1 MKKIILFAAIL
12 LTSAVTAMA
21 QLPNFT
27 FGIKAGANYSSLKTT
42 DDLTDA
48 NSILGY
54 QAGIFTRLGGAG
66 LYLQPELYLG
76 SKGNDFI
83 SFEDQNG
90 NEVEAKGKVRFTT
103 LDVPVL
109 LGTKFGPNKL
119 NFRLMAGP
127 VLSFMVD
134 KNTTFDSA
142 YDGVSD
148 FDDYKDQALGL
159 QAGAGVDVGNLTVD
173 LRYEAGLSNIS
184 KSDKYDQKQNLFHLS
199 LGLKL
204 F

>member
-1 MKKIILFAAIL
+1 MKRIFLLAGLL
-12 LTSAVTAMA
+12 LTTSVAALA
-21 QLPNFT
+21 QLPSFT
-27 FGIKAGANYSSLKTT
+27 AGIKGGVNYSSLKTT
-42 DDLTDA
+42 DDLADK

-54 QAGIFTRLGGAG
+54 QVGVFTRLGGAG
-66 LYLQPELYLG
+66 LYLQPEVYLG

-83 SFEDQNG
+83 RFEDQDG
-90 NEVEAKGKVRFTT
+90 NQVEAKGEVRFTT

-109 LGTKFGPNKL
+109 LGTKFGPGKL

-127 VLSFMVD
+127 VISFIVD

-142 YDGVSD
+142 YDNVTD
-148 FDDYKDQALGL
+148 FDNYKDKALGL
-159 QAGAGVDVGNLTVD
+159 QAGAGVDVGNFTVD
-173 LRYEAGLSNIS
+173 LRYEAGLSNVS
-184 KSDKYDQKQNLFHLS
+184 ESEKYDQKQNLFHLS

>member
-1 MKKIILFAAIL
+1 MKKLILVAAL
-12 LTSAVTAMA
+12 LITTSVAALA
-21 QLPNFT
+21 QLPSFT
-27 FGIKAGANYSSLKTT
+27 GGLKAGANYSQLKS
-42 DDLTDA
+42 DEDLTDA

-54 QAGIFTRLGGAG
+54 QFGVWTRLGGAG
-66 LYLQPELYLG
+66 IYLQPELYLG
-76 SKGNDFI
+76 SKGGENPI
-83 SFEDQNG
+83 VING
-90 NEVEAKGKVRFTT
+90 GTETEVNGEVKFTT
-103 LDVPVL
+103 LDLPVL
-109 LGTKFGPNKL
+109 LGTRFGPNKL

-127 VLSFMVD
+127 VISFVVD
-134 KNTTFDSA
+134 KSTTADSA
-142 YDGVSD
+142 YDSIQ
-148 FDDYKDQALGL
+148 DYKDQALGL